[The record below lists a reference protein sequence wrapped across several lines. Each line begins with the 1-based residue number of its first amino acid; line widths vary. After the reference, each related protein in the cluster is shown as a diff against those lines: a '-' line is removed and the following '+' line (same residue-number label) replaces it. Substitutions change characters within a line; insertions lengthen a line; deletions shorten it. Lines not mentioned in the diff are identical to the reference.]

1 MSNSQKFALI
11 TGATSGIGYEL
22 AKLFAKEGINLVLVA
37 RNEEN
42 LKKTA
47 HELRQETDIE
57 VHSIAADLFEPGAA
71 KQVYDQVK
79 ETGITIEYLVN
90 NAGQG
95 EWGRFFRTDLDRDID
110 IVQLNIVALISLT
123 KYFLQEMVSRNS
135 GRILQLASAFSK
147 TPAPYAAVYAAS
159 KAFVL
164 SFSEAL
170 VNELEETEVTVTA
183 LLPNATD
190 TDWFHKAKAEN
201 TVTYKE
207 GPLYD
212 PAEVAAAGYKGL
224 MNGDAKVEP
233 GFMNK
238 FQNALGTIL
247 PDSATAAMAEKQ
259 MESSMKEEGRTAT
272 SHEASARERETINAE
287 SGGVNGDSKI
297 YSIKI

>member
-1 MSNSQKFALI
+1 MSNSQKFALV

-22 AKLFAKEGINLVLVA
+22 AKLFAKDGINLVLVA

-42 LKKTA
+42 LNQTA
-47 HELRQETDIE
+47 DELRMINSIQ
-57 VHSIAADLFEPGAA
+57 VHTIPADLFEPNAA
-71 KQVYDQVK
+71 KEVYDRVK
-79 ETGITIEYLVN
+79 QAEIEIEYLVN

-95 EWGRFFRTDLDRDID
+95 EWGRFFRTELDRDID
-110 IVQLNIVALISLT
+110 IVQINIVALISLT
-123 KYFLQEMVSRNS
+123 KYFLKEMVSRNS
-135 GRILQLASAFSK
+135 GRILQLASSFAK

-170 VNELEETEVTVTA
+170 VNELEETNVSITA

-207 GPLYD
+207 VQLYD
-212 PAEVAAAGYKGL
+212 PADVAESGYKAM
-224 MNGDAKVEP
+224 MNGDAKAEP

-238 FQNALGTIL
+238 LQNAMGAIM
-247 PDSATAAMAEKQ
+247 PDSTTAGMAEKQ
-259 MESSMKEEGRTAT
+259 MESSMKEDGRIAT
-272 SHEASARERETINAE
+272 SHAASARERETIG
-287 SGGVNGDSKI
+287 SINGDSKTYKVTI
-297 YSIKI
+297 

>member
-1 MSNSQKFALI
+1 MGNSQKFALV

-22 AKLFAKEGINLVLVA
+22 ARLFAKDGINLVLVA

-42 LKKTA
+42 LNQTA
-47 HELRQETDIE
+47 EELRLINNIQ
-57 VHSIAADLFEPGAA
+57 VHTIAADLFEPTAA
-71 KQVYDQVK
+71 KEVYDRVK
-79 ETGITIEYLVN
+79 EAGVEIDYLVN

-95 EWGRFFRTDLDRDID
+95 EWGRFFRTELDRDID

-123 KYFLQEMVSRNS
+123 KYFLKEMVSRNS
-135 GRILQLASAFSK
+135 GRILQLASSFAK

-170 VNELEETEVTVTA
+170 VNELEETDVTVTA

-207 GPLYD
+207 APLYD
-212 PAEVAAAGYKGL
+212 PAEVAEAGYKAL
-224 MNGDAKVEP
+224 MNGDAKAEP

-238 FQNALGTIL
+238 LQNAMGALM
-247 PDSATAAMAEKQ
+247 PDSTTAGMAEKQ
-259 MESSMKEEGRTAT
+259 MESSMKEDGRTAT
-272 SHEASARERETINAE
+272 THAASARERETIG
-287 SGGVNGDSKI
+287 SINGDSKT
-297 YSIKI
+297 YSVTI

>member
-1 MSNSQKFALI
+1 MSDSQNFALI

-22 AKLFAKEGINLVLVA
+22 AKLFAKDGHSLVLVA

-42 LKKTA
+42 LNQTA
-47 HELRQETDIE
+47 EELRRDSGVE
-57 VHSIAADLFEPGAA
+57 VHTIVADLFEPNAA
-71 KQVYDQVK
+71 KEVYNKVK
-79 ETGITIEYLVN
+79 EAGVTVEYLVN

-110 IVQLNIVALISLT
+110 IVQLNVVALISLT

-135 GRILQLASAFSK
+135 GRILQLASSFAK

-170 VNELEETEVTVTA
+170 VHELEETNVTVTS

-207 GPLYD
+207 APLYD
-212 PAEVAAAGYKGL
+212 PAEVAASGYKAL
-224 MNGDAKVEP
+224 MNGDVKAEP
-233 GFMNK
+233 GLMNK
-238 FQNALGTIL
+238 FQNAMGALL
-247 PDSATAAMAEKQ
+247 PDSATASMAEKQ
-259 MESSMKEEGRTAT
+259 MESSMEDGGRTAT
-272 SHEASARERETINAE
+272 SHAASARERETINAE
-287 SGGVNGDSKI
+287 SGGVNGDSKT
-297 YSIKI
+297 YSVKI

>member
-1 MSNSQKFALI
+1 MDNSQKFALV

-22 AKLFAKEGINLVLVA
+22 ARLFAKDGINLVLVA
-37 RNEEN
+37 RNQEN
-42 LKKTA
+42 LNQTA
-47 HELRQETDIE
+47 DELRLINSIQ
-57 VHSIAADLFEPGAA
+57 VHTIAADLFEPNAA
-71 KQVYDQVK
+71 KEVYDRVK
-79 ETGITIEYLVN
+79 ETGVEIDYLVN

-95 EWGRFFRTDLDRDID
+95 EWGRFFRTELDRDID

-123 KYFLQEMVSRNS
+123 KYFLKEMVSRNS
-135 GRILQLASAFSK
+135 GRILQLASSFAK

-170 VNELEETEVTVTA
+170 VNELEETDVTVTA

-207 GPLYD
+207 TPLYD
-212 PAEVAAAGYKGL
+212 PAEVAGAGYKAL
-224 MNGDAKVEP
+224 MNGDAKAEP

-238 FQNALGTIL
+238 LQNAMGALM
-247 PDSATAAMAEKQ
+247 PDSTTAGMAEKQ
-259 MESSMKEEGRTAT
+259 MESSMKEDGRTAT
-272 SHEASARERETINAE
+272 SHAASARERETIG
-287 SGGVNGDSKI
+287 SINGDSKTYKVTI
-297 YSIKI
+297 